1 MLGRTYFRFSRERRS
16 IAAVGTAKRDS
27 LPIKVSDYCMV
38 GRNERKLILEPA
50 WKLPLVYKELQADP
64 PAGYNFLTDNKSNI
78 YNNLARYDFSYQLQ
92 GAVGKLLPLQLLLS
106 LSKSR
111 KKTNHLTYSI
121 THVVA
126 DKRDWI
132 LDMMTELPS
141 LLVGGER
148 KTALMKRYLRRLL
161 LAQNC
166 KGVICWVR
174 VGANALT
181 DSLGAELSDK
191 VHIVHWGKKSRK
203 RSPKAEKGKLTL
215 LFINSAN
222 INTRKHFFEKG
233 GISVVYSFLKLKQ
246 RYPNLNL
253 IIRSGMPSKLHSQLN
268 SISGIRAINTIL
280 PSNELDRIWSDADI
294 FVLPNFVNTPAS
306 ALLDAMSYGLPIVT
320 TDIWANPELVEDG
333 KGGLLVHSQMADKY
347 VEGNTM
353 HMESIDFLKAIYSK
367 DEKFTDSLADAIS
380 TLVEDESLRRRMGEY
395 NYRLVANGKFSVG
408 ERNSRLKR
416 VLDAA
421 LS

>member
-1 MLGRTYFRFSRERRS
+1 
-16 IAAVGTAKRDS
+16 
-27 LPIKVSDYCMV
+27 MV
-38 GRNERKLILEPA
+38 GQNERKLILEPA
-50 WKLPLVYKELQADP
+50 WRLPLVYKELQVEP
-64 PAGYNFLTDNKSNI
+64 PAGYNFVTNNNSNI

-111 KKTNHLTYSI
+111 KETNHTTYSI

-132 LDMMTELPS
+132 LDMANELPF
-141 LLVGGER
+141 LLAGGER
-148 KTALMKRYLRRLL
+148 KTAIMKGYLRRLL
-161 LAQNC
+161 LAPNC
-166 KGVICWVR
+166 KGVICWVKA
-174 VGANALT
+174 GANALT

-191 VHIVHWGKKSRK
+191 VHVVHWGKKSKK
-203 RSPKAEKGKLTL
+203 RSPKVEKRRLTL

-222 INTRKHFFEKG
+222 INTGKHFFEKG
-233 GISVVYSFLKLKQ
+233 GMNVVYSFLKLKQ
-246 RYPNLNL
+246 RYPSLNL
-253 IIRSGMPSKLHSQLN
+253 VIRSGMPSKLHSQFN
-268 SISGIRAINTIL
+268 NISGIRAIKTIL

-333 KGGLLVHSQMADKY
+333 RSGFLVHPQMADKY
-347 VEGNTM
+347 VEGNIM
-353 HMESIDFLKAIYSK
+353 HTESKALLKAMYTR
-367 DEKFTDSLADAIS
+367 DDRFVDSLVEAIS
-380 TLVEDESLRRRMGEY
+380 VLVEDENLRLRMGNY
-395 NYRLVANGKFSVG
+395 NYELVANGKFSVE
-408 ERNSRLKR
+408 ERNSRLR
-416 VLDAA
+416 QVLDAA